1 MEETV
6 IAQRE
11 QILLDW
17 RNHLSLD
24 EFRLLVSQID
34 SLIELVREE
43 IKYEK
48 ESSGKC
54 ENCGNNCWKLVCE
67 TCGEE

>member
-17 RNHLSLD
+17 RNHLSID
-24 EFRLLVSQID
+24 EFRLLIAQID

-43 IKYEK
+43 VGKGNQQNK
-48 ESSGKC
+48 ENYGISNIARG
-54 ENCGNNCWKLVCE
+54 
-67 TCGEE
+67 